1 MHLHMMT
8 GIVGD
13 TQDTWRAHRA
23 KAFRGDLP
31 GIDSIRR
38 TAINYHMDMK
48 SRRRKVEGGERS
60 FSSVSGRGMAAM
72 SVSPGDRRALN
83 ARGADTARAMKPH
96 QQALLS
102 LLLVGPVPVALVLP
116 VLPCNTRP
124 LHLQTQPSPLFRVL
138 KLKGLF
144 PPHRPHV
151 YVAVWGRYLD

>member
-1 MHLHMMT
+1 MMM

-48 SRRRKVEGGERS
+48 SRVRKVEGGERS

-72 SVSPGDRRALN
+72 SRCLKVTEG
-83 ARGADTARAMKPH
+83 
-96 QQALLS
+96 LLPQ
-102 LLLVGPVPVALVLP
+102 GER
-116 VLPCNTRP
+116 T
-124 LHLQTQPSPLFRVL
+124 LQER
-138 KLKGLF
+138 
-144 PPHRPHV
+144 
-151 YVAVWGRYLD
+151 